1 MRSLRAVGGW
11 CLQSERRDPVA
22 TSPGVAMPGQHF
34 VLQRGQTQPCEQSY
48 PTVQGTD
55 SSPEPGV
62 TPVQHPASWL
72 WASALSGLLSGRFGQ
87 GGGGTW
93 GWQGSAPAAT
103 NPACLCSFST
113 AHLGERRVRSCQGI
127 AGMVLSQSFGNL
139 SLKCHPAE
147 RLGNSSLL
155 YSSVHFFSSGLIF
168 FFFFITKNLL
178 KLHIF
183 WHQNSSALGLTGH
196 GLTDAFRCGCRS
208 MIQPIPSKVCL
219 SMHPHAPACWIRC
232 SWRCS
237 VILQWEFPP
246 APLQCAGTCP
256 QKYFWEV
263 QAWPKDGVCGRHA
276 ASLSAESALQIF
288 SVLTEQ

>member
-1 MRSLRAVGGW
+1 MRAKLPHRAEHGQLPRAGSDPCPSPSQLALGLCSQRAPIREVWAGRWGHVGLAGFGPS
-11 CLQSERRDPVA
+11 C
-22 TSPGVAMPGQHF
+22 H
-34 VLQRGQTQPCEQSY
+34 QPCPPLFFLHSTPGGAESAKLSRNSWDGAFPELWKPLPEMPPSRKTWEQF
-48 PTVQGTD
+48 T
-55 SSPEPGV
+55 
-62 TPVQHPASWL
+62 
-72 WASALSGLLSGRFGQ
+72 ALQ
-87 GGGGTW
+87 
-93 GWQGSAPAAT
+93 
-103 NPACLCSFST
+103 LCSF
-113 AHLGERRVRSCQGI
+113 L
-127 AGMVLSQSFGNL
+127 
-139 SLKCHPAE
+139 
-147 RLGNSSLL
+147 
-155 YSSVHFFSSGLIF
+155 FFRPVF

-263 QAWPKDGVCGRHA
+263 RAWPKDGVCGRHA